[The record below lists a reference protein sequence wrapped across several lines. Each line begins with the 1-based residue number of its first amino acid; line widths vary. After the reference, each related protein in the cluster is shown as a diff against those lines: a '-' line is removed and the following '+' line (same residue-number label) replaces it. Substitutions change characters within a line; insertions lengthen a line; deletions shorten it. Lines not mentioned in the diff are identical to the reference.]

1 MEQASHAIKQD
12 QLISAK
18 SFDRKRQIKQPKPQ
32 RPDKKHLSS
41 SEDEEEIVEKPNQ
54 NFVSV

>member
-1 MEQASHAIKQD
+1 MEQASHSIKQD

-32 RPDKKHLSS
+32 RPEKIQSSS
-41 SEDEEEIVEKPNQ
+41 SEDEEEI
-54 NFVSV
+54 